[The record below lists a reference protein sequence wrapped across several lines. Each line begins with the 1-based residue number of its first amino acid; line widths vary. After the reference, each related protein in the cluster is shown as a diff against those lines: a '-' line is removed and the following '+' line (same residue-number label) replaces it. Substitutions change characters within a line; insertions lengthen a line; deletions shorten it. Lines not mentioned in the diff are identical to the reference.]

1 VSEQVVG
8 VASDTSGTAT
18 LQVQSATVE
27 SVTNVTS
34 DALSVYQVNVSYSY
48 SVEGVGTVVSD
59 TLSVYQVNVSYGYS
73 VEEVKVVV
81 SDTMSVYQVSVLQ
94 VNVPYNVEVIANI
107 ASDVFAVSTITVSV
121 QQPTTKVGGGVSLP
135 WYVWALIALFVI
147 DVLSSRRRRR

>member
-34 DALSVYQVNVSYSY
+34 DALSVYQV
-48 SVEGVGTVVSD
+48 
-59 TLSVYQVNVSYGYS
+59 
-73 VEEVKVVV
+73 
-81 SDTMSVYQVSVLQ
+81 SVLQ
-94 VNVPYNVEVIANI
+94 VNVPYNIEVVTNI
-107 ASDVFAVSTITVSV
+107 ASDVFALSSVTVSV